1 MSDFYFYFFPPKT
14 IKSIK
19 RSKFPDNGADSW
31 CGKLG
36 FGDACVGHGEDGEL
50 EIRVLEMLFAMAD
63 EIESSHEQRE
73 LASPAPASSQRDPGD
88 KDRGWLRVHNV
99 GGSLTFLL
107 QVFPFPPLFFQTQ
120 IIRLPFVMCFFKVAC
135 FFFGA
140 FFFPPRLFSCLFSF
154 CVCVLVFFLGL
165 QFVHF

>member
-1 MSDFYFYFFPPKT
+1 
-14 IKSIK
+14 
-19 RSKFPDNGADSW
+19 
-31 CGKLG
+31 
-36 FGDACVGHGEDGEL
+36 
-50 EIRVLEMLFAMAD
+50 
-63 EIESSHEQRE
+63 
-73 LASPAPASSQRDPGD
+73 LASPAPAFSQRDPGD

-140 FFFPPRLFSCLFSF
+140 FFFPPRLFSCLFF
-154 CVCVLVFFLGL
+154 FFVLCVCACVFFGVAIRAFSGGFTCSSVCRDF
-165 QFVHF
+165 QF

>member
-1 MSDFYFYFFPPKT
+1 
-14 IKSIK
+14 
-19 RSKFPDNGADSW
+19 
-31 CGKLG
+31 
-36 FGDACVGHGEDGEL
+36 
-50 EIRVLEMLFAMAD
+50 MLFAMAD
-63 EIESSHEQRE
+63 EIESSQEQRE

-135 FFFGA
+135 FFFWVY
-140 FFFPPRLFSCLFSF
+140 FPPLVCFLAFLFIRFV
-154 CVCVLVFFLGL
+154 CVCLCFFGVAIRAFLGGL
-165 QFVHF
+165 HAPQFVEASSFSHSE